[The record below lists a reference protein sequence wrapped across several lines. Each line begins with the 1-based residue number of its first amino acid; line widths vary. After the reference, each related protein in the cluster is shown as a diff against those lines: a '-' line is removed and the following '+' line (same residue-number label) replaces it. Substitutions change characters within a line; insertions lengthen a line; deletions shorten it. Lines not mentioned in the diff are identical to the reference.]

1 MKKKKSLLVKVAMTL
16 LFAVLSSAG
25 AWASEVV
32 TAYQKNRP
40 SDTLCQYES
49 PLD

>member
-25 AWASEVV
+25 AWASISKE
-32 TAYQKNRP
+32 P
-40 SDTLCQYES
+40 SL
-49 PLD
+49 